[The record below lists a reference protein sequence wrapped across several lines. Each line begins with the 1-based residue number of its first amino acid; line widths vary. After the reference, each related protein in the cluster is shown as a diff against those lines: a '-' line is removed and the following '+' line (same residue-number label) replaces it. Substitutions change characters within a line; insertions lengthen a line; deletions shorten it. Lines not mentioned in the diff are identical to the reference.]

1 MQPPVPPAI
10 TFVVSVAL
18 PRLQSRPSNLSNFCF
33 SLSLSLSSSL
43 TLPYSRHPFVS
54 RWATSLPSFVRY
66 LLSSLSLSQF
76 STPPRFRSSFRSKRR
91 CTFSAAEARQYPRD
105 SAEFSVKSPHRGR
118 NFRRRVR
125 ARWNRKKKRERER
138 EGKERPTRSRNKQ
151 ASRQCAVGGTRP
163 WKHVVSFFP
172 RLFSPLFHARFSS
185 HSFFLSFLHSPP
197 RLSFLALVSE
207 LSSFP
212 PPLFRLLLFLACSEC
227 AFGKF
232 RDQCASSALKFS
244 GHPPGCTRKEIY
256 VASRSMISAQ
266 ERSGR
271 VPIALKSRIET

>member
-33 SLSLSLSSSL
+33 SLSLSLSPSL

-76 STPPRFRSSFRSKRR
+76 STPRFRSSFRSKRR
-91 CTFSAAEARQYPRD
+91 CTFSAAEARQYPRG

-125 ARWNRKKKRERER
+125 TRWNRKKKRERER

-197 RLSFLALVSE
+197 PSPIFSRARFRTLILSTSSLSA
-207 LSSFP
+207 SSFSR
-212 PPLFRLLLFLACSEC
+212 LQRMRFR
-227 AFGKF
+227 
-232 RDQCASSALKFS
+232 
-244 GHPPGCTRKEIY
+244 EI
-256 VASRSMISAQ
+256 
-266 ERSGR
+266 
-271 VPIALKSRIET
+271 